1 MSVTI
6 FAEAGWR
13 LRLHA
18 PGLDATAA
26 MAALRELLAGRPS
39 AIGFAVLR
47 RQRGG
52 LLLAVHRWTAF
63 GLERDAVLVP
73 PEGGPGRPWPA
84 LPGGLG
90 AEAEFRLIARE
101 AAAWQRH
108 VLLAERPDADA
119 YLAAA

>member
-1 MSVTI
+1 MSVII

-13 LRLHA
+13 LRVHA
-18 PGLDATAA
+18 PGVDVAAA

-52 LLLAVHRWTAF
+52 LLLALHRWTVL

-73 PEGGPGRPWPA
+73 PSGPPRPWPA

-90 AEAEFRLIARE
+90 AETEFLLIARE